1 MMNKELTMTQ
11 ITLAQAQAAQ
21 TLEFPSWEEMSDVEQ
36 LHTIWWDAYKDAF
49 GFRPRGQEVSHFT
62 AEDFQREL
70 TYLGTVIE
78 REEAARR
85 EAEKGAAQDFEARIG
100 EMIALGAKTRETA
113 LRWMHMAAGTDG
125 DDEYLCYKN
134 GLPYGY
140 FKKAA

>member
-1 MMNKELTMTQ
+1 MSQVTLSQALATQ
-11 ITLAQAQAAQ
+11 TE
-21 TLEFPSWEEMSDVEQ
+21 EFPSWEQMSDVEQ

-62 AEDFQREL
+62 AEDFQREI

-78 REEAARR
+78 REEARRR
-85 EAEKGAAQDFEARIG
+85 ENEKAAAVDFEARIG

-113 LRWMHMAAGTDG
+113 LRWIHEADGTDG
-125 DDEYLCYKN
+125 DDEFLCYKN
-134 GLPYGY
+134 GLPFDY